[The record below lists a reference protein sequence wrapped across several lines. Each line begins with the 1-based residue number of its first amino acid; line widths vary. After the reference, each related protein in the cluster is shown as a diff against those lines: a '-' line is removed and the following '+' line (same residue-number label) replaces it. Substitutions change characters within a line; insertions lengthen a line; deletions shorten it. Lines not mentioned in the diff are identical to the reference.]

1 MLDIVLLNPRSEI
14 PTALTTDPLSQ
25 NNVIDGCSTFAQK
38 YAGKVWTGQNWDWI
52 SSQKDNLVHLYIE
65 PDGKPRC
72 HVLTEAGLVGKIGIN
87 EWGVTVNSN
96 AIKATDLNV
105 GKLPVQVMLRVVL
118 EQICREGGLEKIKE
132 LGIASVGHVSLPWW

>member
-1 MLDIVLLNPRSEI
+1 
-14 PTALTTDPLSQ
+14 
-25 NNVIDGCSTFAQK
+25 VIDGCSIFAQK
-38 YAGKVWTGQNWDWI
+38 YAGKVWTSQNWDWI

-96 AIKATDLNV
+96 AIKATNLNV

-118 EQICREGGLEKIKE
+118 EQICREGGLERIKE
-132 LGIASVGHVSLPWW
+132 LGVASVGHVSLPWW